1 MADGETTLALTGN
14 TYVAQPISGYRNE
27 RFLKVVELLQQADAT
42 TTNLECA
49 IQDGK
54 DWPAYTAGMG
64 AHATYM
70 AGHPSML
77 DELKFLGVNSLCA
90 AIIMSRI
97 SAENGILTMIGYLK
111 RAGMPY
117 AGIGASLTEASEA
130 CYYDTPSGAGCVSG
144 RLRLRPEGKHGAGL
158 SLAPW
163 VLARRQP
170 ASFQEP
176 ARGQLTP
183 LRYGSRGEPG
193 CSQ

>member
-27 RFLKVVELLQQADAT
+27 RFLKVVELLRQADAT

-49 IQDGK
+49 IQDGE

-90 AIIMSRI
+90 GNNHVADFG
-97 SAENGILTMIGYLK
+97 ENGILTMIG
-111 RAGMPY
+111 
-117 AGIGASLTEASEA
+117 T
-130 CYYDTPSGAGCVSG
+130 
-144 RLRLRPEGKHGAGL
+144 
-158 SLAPW
+158 
-163 VLARRQP
+163 
-170 ASFQEP
+170 
-176 ARGQLTP
+176 
-183 LRYGSRGEPG
+183 
-193 CSQ
+193 

>member
-27 RFLKVVELLQQADAT
+27 RFLKVVELLRQADAT

-49 IQDGK
+49 IQDGE

-77 DELKFLGVNSLCA
+77 DELKFLGVNTLCA
-90 AIIMSRI
+90 GNNHVADFG
-97 SAENGILTMIGYLK
+97 ENGILTMIGYLK
-111 RAGMPY
+111 RAEDALCRDRGKPHRGLRGMLLRH
-117 AGIGASLTEASEA
+117 AKR
-130 CYYDTPSGAGCVSG
+130 GAGCVSG

-163 VLARRQP
+163 VLARR
-170 ASFQEP
+170 
-176 ARGQLTP
+176 
-183 LRYGSRGEPG
+183 
-193 CSQ
+193 